1 MVGVRAQEHNSGSLV
16 VIFWSTMLHLNHL
29 SYHWSRTRVYPVQRP
44 DVNPMNING
53 MNWNADCTSDLFIHV
68 PDLILLHKSSQP
80 YSKSSGRPFQNSG
93 A

>member
-1 MVGVRAQEHNSGSLV
+1 
-16 VIFWSTMLHLNHL
+16 MLHLNHL
-29 SYHWSRTRVYPVQRP
+29 IYHWSRTRVYPAQSP

-68 PDLILLHKSSQP
+68 PDLTNPVAQILTAILKNLVKGLSRRVELSITAMIINLE
-80 YSKSSGRPFQNSG
+80 SD